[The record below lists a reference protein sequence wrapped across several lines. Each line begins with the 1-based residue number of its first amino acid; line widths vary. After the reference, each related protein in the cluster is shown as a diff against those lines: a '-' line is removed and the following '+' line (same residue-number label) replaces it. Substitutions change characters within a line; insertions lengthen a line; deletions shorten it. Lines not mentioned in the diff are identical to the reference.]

1 MIQGLDGRG
10 HGRCA
15 FDWSRGCKL
24 YSSARMSTNFPA
36 LPFHNRDAYHSLTP
50 MAHPLTNDAIPM
62 PESSDKKSA
71 DVVPISA
78 AGHRSTQR
86 APGGEDSK
94 AMEIEPAA
102 PKSAEPSTE
111 VFAVFGVEPEIQAYA
126 MAKYSRSSL
135 SMKESLR
142 EISSQKAEKFLN
154 TFYFQ
159 YGHRS
164 IADLAHIALAVE
176 RLSILAAIELADE
189 QRWDGQER
197 STRYQDFKKSGYFTP
212 DFGSDDDSRKLYRET
227 LDFLFAEY
235 EALSAHMTQ
244 HLINITPK
252 PSDMKQD
259 AYERTLKARAFDI
272 TRYLLPLATN
282 TSLGEIV
289 NARTLEMQVAHL
301 LSHTHREVRTL
312 GESLKKAATGAAYN
326 VNADSL
332 RDLVER
338 IRKVDPL
345 LGSQAEQELLREVR
359 VAPTLVKY
367 ADPNEYEMAT
377 RRELRQAASELMA
390 DEPLAPSKAIVDLL
404 DEEPLEVEIATT
416 LLYEHSHHSYRQIR
430 QAVQVAGER
439 RRREIIDL
447 GLRHRGK
454 HDEMLRGF
462 RAGQQFRFDILMDA
476 GGFRDMHR
484 HRRCIQVMQGFTT
497 QHGYE
502 MLLDVEDAGMSVR
515 FDLAMRRVQA
525 AVENLAGRKTP
536 EAEENSQYAIPL
548 AFRKRALFKMDFAEA
563 VYISELRTTPAGH
576 VSYRNVAY
584 AMYEAVAR
592 KYPALAKYFRV
603 HDVTAPVDL
612 LQR

>member
-1 MIQGLDGRG
+1 VI
-10 HGRCA
+10 A
-15 FDWSRGCKL
+15 VTE
-24 YSSARMSTNFPA
+24 SAKQQSESPK
-36 LPFHNRDAYHSLTP
+36 
-50 MAHPLTNDAIPM
+50 MAPRA
-62 PESSDKKSA
+62 EASA
-71 DVVPISA
+71 TDVY
-78 AGHRSTQR
+78 
-86 APGGEDSK
+86 
-94 AMEIEPAA
+94 
-102 PKSAEPSTE
+102 
-111 VFAVFGVEPEIQAYA
+111 AVVGVEPEILAYA
-126 MAKYSRSSL
+126 MAKYSRSAL

-197 STRYQDFKKSGYFTP
+197 STRYQDFKKSGYYTP
-212 DFGSDDDSRKLYRET
+212 DFGADDEARKLYRET

-235 EALSAHMTQ
+235 EALSARMAQ
-244 HLINITPK
+244 YLISITSK
-252 PSDMKQD
+252 PADMQQEV
-259 AYERTLKARAFDI
+259 YERTLKARAFDI
-272 TRYLLPLATN
+272 TRYLLPLGAN

-289 NARTLEMQVAHL
+289 NARTLETQVAHL
-301 LSHTHREVRTL
+301 LSHTHKEVRQL
-312 GESLKKAATGAAYN
+312 GEALKKAATEAAYN

-332 RDLVER
+332 HDLVEQ
-338 IRKVDPL
+338 IRAANPE
-345 LGSQAEQELLREVR
+345 LGARAEQELLHEVR

-367 ADPNEYEMAT
+367 ADPNPYEIET
-377 RRELRQAASELMA
+377 RRELREAARELMTA
-390 DEPLAPSKAIVDLL
+390 EPVAPSKAIVDLL

-416 LLYEHSHHSYRQIR
+416 LLYEHCHHSYRQIR
-430 QAVQVAGER
+430 QAVEAAGER

-454 HDEMLRGF
+454 HDEMLRPF
-462 RAGQQFRFDILMDA
+462 RAGQQFRFDILMDT

-484 HRRCIQVMQGFTT
+484 HRRCIQVMQAATT

-502 MLLDVEDAGMSVR
+502 MLMDLEDAGVRGR
-515 FDLAMRRVQA
+515 FDAAMRRAQTT
-525 AVENLAGRKTP
+525 VETLARRGTCGAGTLARESGSDSVP

-563 VYISELRTTPAGH
+563 VYITELRTTPAGH
-576 VSYRNVAY
+576 PSYRNVAY

-592 KYPALAKYFRV
+592 KYPTLAKYFRV

>member
-1 MIQGLDGRG
+1 
-10 HGRCA
+10 
-15 FDWSRGCKL
+15 
-24 YSSARMSTNFPA
+24 MSQIANVVV
-36 LPFHNRDAYHSLTP
+36 
-50 MAHPLTNDAIPM
+50 M
-62 PESSDKKSA
+62 PKPSDKNAEKDS
-71 DVVPISA
+71 
-78 AGHRSTQR
+78 AGHRSPLR
-86 APGGEDSK
+86 AVNAAEK
-94 AMEIEPAA
+94 LVAAHENVRPAQG
-102 PKSAEPSTE
+102 EPSTE
-111 VFAVFGVEPEIQAYA
+111 VYAVFGVEPEIQAYA
-126 MAKYSRSSL
+126 MAKYSRSAL

-164 IADLAHIALAVE
+164 IADLAHIALAIE

-197 STRYQDFKKSGYFTP
+197 STRYQDFRKSGYYTP
-212 DFGSDDDSRKLYRET
+212 DFAGDDEAANLYRET

-235 EALSAHMTQ
+235 EALSAHMSEY
-244 HLINITPK
+244 LISITPK
-252 PSDMKQD
+252 PADMKQE

-301 LSHTHREVRTL
+301 LSHTHKEVRSL

-332 RDLVER
+332 QNLVDQ
-338 IRKVDPL
+338 IRALNPE
-345 LGSQAEQELLREVR
+345 LGARAEQELLREVR

-367 ADPNEYEMAT
+367 ADPNPYEIET
-377 RRELRQAASELMA
+377 RRDLRQAARELMA
-390 DEPLAPSKAIVDLL
+390 HEQLAPSKAIVDLL

-416 LLYEHSHHSYRQIR
+416 LLYEHSHYSYRQVR

-454 HDEMLRGF
+454 YDEMLRAF
-462 RAGQQFRFDILMDA
+462 RAGQQFRFDVLMDT

-484 HRRCIQVMQGFTT
+484 HRRCVQVMQASTT

-502 MLLDVEDAGMSVR
+502 MLMDLDDAGVRVR
-515 FDLAMRRVQA
+515 FEA
-525 AVENLAGRKTP
+525 AVRRAQACVEKLAKRDAP

-548 AFRKRALFKMDFAEA
+548 AFRKRALFKMDFAEVA
-563 VYISELRTTPAGH
+563 YISELRTAPAGH
-576 VSYRNVAY
+576 ISYRNVAY

-603 HDVTAPVDL
+603 HDVNAPVDL

>member
-1 MIQGLDGRG
+1 MTPIV
-10 HGRCA
+10 
-15 FDWSRGCKL
+15 
-24 YSSARMSTNFPA
+24 TNE
-36 LPFHNRDAYHSLTP
+36 
-50 MAHPLTNDAIPM
+50 AIAM
-62 PESSDKKSA
+62 PEPPNQKAFSPDPSSPS
-71 DVVPISA
+71 S
-78 AGHRSTQR
+78 GHRSPQR
-86 APGGEDSK
+86 ASTTEN
-94 AMEIEPAA
+94 PAVPRPLPDQGQDKLREAARDQA
-102 PKSAEPSTE
+102 PSAE
-111 VFAVFGVEPEIQAYA
+111 VFAVYGVEPEIQAYA

-142 EISSQKAEKFLN
+142 EMNTQKAEKFLN

-176 RLSILAAIELADE
+176 RLSILAAIEVADE

-197 STRYQDFKKSGYFTP
+197 STRYQDFKKSGYYIP
-212 DFGSDDDSRKLYRET
+212 DFGADDQARRLYCET

-244 HLINITPK
+244 HLISLTPK
-252 PSDMKQD
+252 PADMKQE

-289 NARTLEMQVAHL
+289 NARTLETQVAHL
-301 LSHTHREVRTL
+301 LSHTHTEVRQL
-312 GESLKKAATGAAYN
+312 GKSLKNAAASAAYN
-326 VNADSL
+326 VNAESS
-332 RDLVER
+332 RDLVEQ
-338 IRKVDPL
+338 IRKLSPE
-345 LGSQAEQELLREVR
+345 LGARAERELLHEVR

-367 ADPNEYEMAT
+367 ADPNPYEMES
-377 RRELRQAASELMA
+377 RRELRQAARELLKSEQ
-390 DEPLAPSKAIVDLL
+390 LAPSKAIVDLL

-416 LLYEHSHHSYRQIR
+416 LLYEHCHFSYRQVR
-430 QAVQVAGER
+430 QALQVSGER
-439 RRREIIDL
+439 FRREIIDL

-454 HDEMLRGF
+454 YDEMLRGF
-462 RAGQQFRFDILMDA
+462 RAGQQFRFDILMDI

-502 MLLDVEDAGMSVR
+502 MLLDVQDAGMR
-515 FDLAMRRVQA
+515 FRFETAMRRGQA
-525 AVENLAGRKTP
+525 AVEKLAAGNAS
-536 EAEENSQYAIPL
+536 EAEENSQYVIPL
-548 AFRKRALFKMDFAEA
+548 AYRKRALFKMDFAEA

>member
-1 MIQGLDGRG
+1 MPTTV
-10 HGRCA
+10 
-15 FDWSRGCKL
+15 
-24 YSSARMSTNFPA
+24 TNEVI
-36 LPFHNRDAYHSLTP
+36 T
-50 MAHPLTNDAIPM
+50 M
-62 PESSDKKSA
+62 PEPSNQKPSPADSTSA
-71 DVVPISA
+71 GP
-78 AGHRSTQR
+78 GHRSPQR
-86 APGGEDSK
+86 ASATEN
-94 AMEIEPAA
+94 PAPVEKQPEA
-102 PKSAEPSTE
+102 PSTE
-111 VFAVFGVEPEIQAYA
+111 VFAVYGVEPEIQAYA

-197 STRYQDFKKSGYFTP
+197 STRYQDFKKSGYYIP
-212 DFGSDDDSRKLYRET
+212 DFGSTSPANNEARQLYCDT

-235 EALSAHMTQ
+235 QALSAHMTQ

-252 PSDMKQD
+252 PAEMKQET
-259 AYERTLKARAFDI
+259 YERTLKARAFDI

-289 NARTLEMQVAHL
+289 NARTLETQVAHL
-301 LSHTHREVRTL
+301 LSHTHKEVRVL
-312 GESLKKAATGAAYN
+312 GESLKKAATSAAYN
-326 VNADSL
+326 VNAESL
-332 RDLVER
+332 KKLVDD
-338 IRKVDPL
+338 IRAVNPE
-345 LGSQAEQELLREVR
+345 LGARAEQELLHEVR

-367 ADPNEYEMAT
+367 ADPNPYEMET
-377 RRELRQAASELMA
+377 RRELRQAATELMKS
-390 DEPLAPSKAIVDLL
+390 ESVAPSKAIVDLL

-416 LLYEHSHHSYRQIR
+416 LLYEHCHHSYRQVR
-430 QAVQVAGER
+430 QALQVSGER
-439 RRREIIDL
+439 YRREIIDL

-462 RAGQQFRFDILMDA
+462 RAGQQFRFDILMDT

-484 HRRCIQVMQGFTT
+484 HRRCIQVMQPFTT
-497 QHGYE
+497 QHGHE
-502 MLLDVEDAGMSVR
+502 MLLDVEDAGMR
-515 FDLAMRRVQA
+515 LRYDAAMRRVQA
-525 AVENLAGRKTP
+525 AIEKLAARNAP

-548 AFRKRALFKMDFAEA
+548 AYRKRALFKMDFAEV
-563 VYISELRTTPAGH
+563 VYIYELRTTPAGH

-592 KYPALAKYFRV
+592 LYPALARYFRV
-603 HDVTAPVDL
+603 TDVREPVDL
-612 LQR
+612 LKR

>member
-1 MIQGLDGRG
+1 
-10 HGRCA
+10 
-15 FDWSRGCKL
+15 
-24 YSSARMSTNFPA
+24 
-36 LPFHNRDAYHSLTP
+36 
-50 MAHPLTNDAIPM
+50 M
-62 PESSDKKSA
+62 PKPSNANSSDSHQSPLRGSTLEKPAVDSA
-71 DVVPISA
+71 SA
-78 AGHRSTQR
+78 EADGGTRSTLTTQ
-86 APGGEDSK
+86 
-94 AMEIEPAA
+94 
-102 PKSAEPSTE
+102 AEPSTE

-126 MAKYSRSSL
+126 MAKYSRSAL

-142 EISSQKAEKFLN
+142 EISTQKAEKFLN

-164 IADLAHIALAVE
+164 IADLAHIALAIE

-197 STRYQDFKKSGYFTP
+197 STRYQDFRKSGYYTP
-212 DFGSDDDSRKLYRET
+212 DFGSDDEARKLYCET
-227 LDFLFAEY
+227 VDFLFAEY
-235 EALSAHMTQ
+235 DAFSAHMTNY
-244 HLINITPK
+244 LISITPK
-252 PSDMKQD
+252 PADMKQE

-289 NARTLEMQVAHL
+289 NARTLENQVAHL
-301 LSHTHREVRTL
+301 LSHTHKEVRAL
-312 GESLKKAATGAAYN
+312 GDSLKKAAIGPAYN
-326 VNADSL
+326 VNSESL
-332 RDLVER
+332 QDLVAQ
-338 IRKVDPL
+338 IRDVSPE
-345 LGSQAEQELLREVR
+345 LGARAGQELLREVR

-367 ADPNEYEMAT
+367 ADPNPYEMET
-377 RRELRQAASELMA
+377 RQELRQAARELMA
-390 DEPLAPSKAIVDLL
+390 SEPVAPSKAIVDLL

-430 QAVQVAGER
+430 QMVQVAGER
-439 RRREIIDL
+439 RRREIIDI
-447 GLRHRGK
+447 GLKHRGK

-462 RAGQQFRFDILMDA
+462 RAGQHFRFDILMDT

-484 HRRCIQVMQGFTT
+484 HRRCIQVMQRFTT
-497 QHGYE
+497 QHGFE
-502 MLLDVEDAGMSVR
+502 MLMDMEDAGVR
-515 FDLAMRRVQA
+515 GQFEAAMRRVQG
-525 AVENLAGRKTP
+525 AVEKLASRGTL

-603 HDVTAPVDL
+603 HDVNAPVDL